1 MAERH
6 APVAG
11 PSAAGMTT
19 WRKVRQGPLR
29 AARGGHGV
37 DPRRRRGVGGRR
49 VRPPRSLMGPRYWQ
63 APWYYRWL
71 TANAGA
77 DFGFMASPPAT
88 VPARA
93 AGSSGIVDGAPVG
106 PAE

>member
-1 MAERH
+1 
-6 APVAG
+6 
-11 PSAAGMTT
+11 
-19 WRKVRQGPLR
+19 
-29 AARGGHGV
+29 
-37 DPRRRRGVGGRR
+37 
-49 VRPPRSLMGPRYWQ
+49 MGPRYWQ

-93 AGSSGIVDGAPVG
+93 AGSSGFVDGAPVG